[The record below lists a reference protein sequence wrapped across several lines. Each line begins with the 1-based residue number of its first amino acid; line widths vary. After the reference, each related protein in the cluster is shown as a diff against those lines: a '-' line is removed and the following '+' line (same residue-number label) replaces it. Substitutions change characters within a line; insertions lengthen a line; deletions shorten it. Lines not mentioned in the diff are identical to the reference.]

1 MLTFG
6 FCLISFGLKKM
17 KKILSI
23 FSYIFHP
30 MFISVY
36 AVFLYF
42 FLTDRY
48 HSYQEL
54 FLIMVQVMILTI
66 LIPISIFYFLM
77 SLGRANSFM
86 LSEISQ
92 RKIPLFINA
101 LLFFLLITQSI
112 KIELIPELYYFFF
125 GALASTILAFLLIFT
140 NLKAS
145 LHMLGISSL
154 TVFIIGFSLH
164 TQSNHIYLVATFLL
178 LTGFV
183 ATSRLSM
190 KAHDAKELIA
200 GFLAGVLPQISL
212 LYFWL

>member
-1 MLTFG
+1 
-6 FCLISFGLKKM
+6 
-17 KKILSI
+17 
-23 FSYIFHP
+23 

-36 AVFLYF
+36 AVLIYF

-48 HSYQEL
+48 HTYQEL
-54 FLIMVQVMILTI
+54 FLIMVQVLILTI

-92 RKIPLFINA
+92 RKIPLFVNA
-101 LLFFLLITQSI
+101 LLLYLLITQSI
-112 KIELIPELYYFFF
+112 RVEIIPELYYFFF
-125 GALASTILAFLLIFT
+125 GALASTILTFLLIFT

-145 LHMLGISSL
+145 IHMVGISAL

-164 TQSNHIYLVATFLL
+164 IQSNHIYLVASFIL
-178 LTGFV
+178 LTGIV
-183 ATSRLSM
+183 ASSRLSM
-190 KAHDAKELIA
+190 KAHDSKELIA
-200 GFLAGVLPQISL
+200 GFIAGVLPQISL

>member
-1 MLTFG
+1 LTN
-6 FCLISFGLKKM
+6 SFWLKKM
-17 KKILSI
+17 KKFLSL

-36 AVFLYF
+36 AVLIYF

-48 HSYQEL
+48 HTYQEL
-54 FLIMVQVMILTI
+54 FLILVQVLILTI

-101 LLFFLLITQSI
+101 LLLYLLITQSI
-112 KIELIPELYYFFF
+112 RIEIIPELYYFFF
-125 GALASTILAFLLIFT
+125 GALASTILTFLLIFT

-145 LHMLGISSL
+145 IHMVGISAL

-164 TQSNHIYLVATFLL
+164 TQTNRIFLVALFLL
-178 LTGFV
+178 LTGLV
-183 ATSRLSM
+183 GTSRLSM
-190 KAHDAKELIA
+190 KAHDGKELIA
-200 GFLAGVLPQISL
+200 GFIAGVLPQISL

>member
-1 MLTFG
+1 
-6 FCLISFGLKKM
+6 M
-17 KKILSI
+17 KKFLSI

-36 AVFLYF
+36 AVLIYF

-48 HSYQEL
+48 HTYQEL
-54 FLIMVQVMILTI
+54 FLIMVQVLILTI

-101 LLFFLLITQSI
+101 ILLYLLITQSI
-112 KIELIPELYYFFF
+112 RIEIIPELYYFFF
-125 GALASTILAFLLIFT
+125 GALVSTILAFLLIFV

-145 LHMLGISSL
+145 IHMVGISAL
-154 TVFIIGFSLH
+154 TVFIFGFSLH
-164 TQSNHIYLVATFLL
+164 TQTNHIYLFATFLL
-178 LTGFV
+178 LTGIV

-190 KAHDAKELIA
+190 KAHNGKELIA
-200 GFLAGVLPQISL
+200 GFIAGVLPQICF

>member
-1 MLTFG
+1 
-6 FCLISFGLKKM
+6 
-17 KKILSI
+17 
-23 FSYIFHP
+23 

-36 AVFLYF
+36 AVLLYF

-54 FLIMVQVMILTI
+54 FLIMVQIIILTI

-77 SLGRANSFM
+77 TLGKADSIM
-86 LSEISQ
+86 IKQISQ
-92 RKIPLFINA
+92 RKIPLFVNA
-101 LLFFLLITQSI
+101 LLLYILITHSI
-112 KIELIPELYYFFF
+112 RVEIIPELYYFFF
-125 GALASTILAFLLIFT
+125 GALASTILTFLLIFV

-145 LHMLGISSL
+145 IHMVGISSL

-164 TQSNHIYLVATFLL
+164 TQSNHIYLVASFLL
-178 LTGFV
+178 ITGLV

-190 KAHDAKELIA
+190 KAHDSKELIA
-200 GFLAGVLPQISL
+200 GFLVGVLTQISL

>member
-1 MLTFG
+1 
-6 FCLISFGLKKM
+6 M
-17 KKILSI
+17 KKFLSI

-36 AVFLYF
+36 AVLIYF

-48 HSYQEL
+48 HTYQEL
-54 FLIMVQVMILTI
+54 FLIMVQVLILTI

-101 LLFFLLITQSI
+101 ILLYLLITQSI
-112 KIELIPELYYFFF
+112 RIEIIPELYYFFF
-125 GALASTILAFLLIFT
+125 GALVSTILTFLLIFV

-145 LHMLGISSL
+145 IHMVGISAL
-154 TVFIIGFSLH
+154 TVFIFGFSLH
-164 TQSNHIYLVATFLL
+164 TQTNHIYLFATFLL
-178 LTGFV
+178 LTGIV

-190 KAHDAKELIA
+190 KAHNGKELIA
-200 GFLAGVLPQISL
+200 GFIAGVLPQICL

>member
-1 MLTFG
+1 
-6 FCLISFGLKKM
+6 M
-17 KKILSI
+17 KKFLSI

-36 AVFLYF
+36 AVLIYF

-48 HSYQEL
+48 HPYQEL
-54 FLIMVQVMILTI
+54 FLIMVQVLILTI

-92 RKIPLFINA
+92 RKIPLFVNA
-101 LLFFLLITQSI
+101 LLLYLLITQSI
-112 KIELIPELYYFFF
+112 RVEIIPELYYFFF
-125 GALASTILAFLLIFT
+125 GALASTILTFLLIFT

-145 LHMLGISSL
+145 IHMVGISSL
-154 TVFIIGFSLH
+154 TVFIVGFSLH
-164 TQSNHIYLVATFLL
+164 TQTNRIFLVALFLI
-178 LTGFV
+178 LTGLV
-183 ATSRLSM
+183 GTSRLSM
-190 KAHDAKELIA
+190 KAHDSKELIA
-200 GFLAGVLPQISL
+200 GFIAGVLPQISL

>member
-1 MLTFG
+1 
-6 FCLISFGLKKM
+6 M
-17 KKILSI
+17 KKFLSI

-36 AVFLYF
+36 AVLIYF

-48 HSYQEL
+48 HTYQEL
-54 FLIMVQVMILTI
+54 FLIMVQVLILTI

-92 RKIPLFINA
+92 RKIPLFVNA
-101 LLFFLLITQSI
+101 LLLYLLITQSI
-112 KIELIPELYYFFF
+112 RVEIIPELYYFFF
-125 GALASTILAFLLIFT
+125 GALASTILTFLLIFT

-145 LHMLGISSL
+145 IHMVGISAL

-164 TQSNHIYLVATFLL
+164 IQSNHIYLVASFIL
-178 LTGFV
+178 LTGIV
-183 ATSRLSM
+183 ASSRLSM
-190 KAHDAKELIA
+190 KAHDSKELIA
-200 GFLAGVLPQISL
+200 GFIAGVLPQISL

>member
-1 MLTFG
+1 
-6 FCLISFGLKKM
+6 M
-17 KKILSI
+17 KKFLSI
-23 FSYIFHP
+23 FSYVFHP

-36 AVFLYF
+36 AVLLYF

-54 FLIMVQVMILTI
+54 FLIMVQIIILTI

-77 SLGRANSFM
+77 TLGKADSIM
-86 LSEISQ
+86 IKQISQ
-92 RKIPLFINA
+92 RKIPLFVNA
-101 LLFFLLITQSI
+101 ILLYILITQSI
-112 KIELIPELYYFFF
+112 RVEIIPELYYFFF
-125 GALASTILAFLLIFT
+125 GALASTILTFLLIFA

-145 LHMLGISSL
+145 IHMVGISAL

-164 TQSNHIYLVATFLL
+164 TQSNHIYLVASFLL
-178 LTGFV
+178 ITGLV

-190 KAHDAKELIA
+190 KAHDGKELIA
-200 GFLAGVLPQISL
+200 GFLVGVLPQISL

>member
-1 MLTFG
+1 MANF
-6 FCLISFGLKKM
+6 FWLKKM
-17 KKILSI
+17 KKFLSL
-23 FSYIFHP
+23 FSYVFHP

-36 AVFLYF
+36 AVMMYF

-54 FLIMVQVMILTI
+54 FLIMVQVLILTI

-77 SLGRANSFM
+77 SLGRANSLM

-101 LLFFLLITQSI
+101 ILLYLLITQSI
-112 KIELIPELYYFFF
+112 RVEIIPELYYFFF
-125 GALASTILAFLLIFT
+125 GAMASTILTFLLIFVK
-140 NLKAS
+140 LKAS
-145 LHMLGISSL
+145 IHMVGISAL

-164 TQSNHIYLVATFLL
+164 TQSNHIFLVAFFLV
-178 LTGFV
+178 LTGLV
-183 ATSRLSM
+183 GTSRLAM
-190 KAHDAKELIA
+190 KAHDGKELVA
-200 GFLAGVLPQISL
+200 GFIAGVLPQISL

>member
-1 MLTFG
+1 
-6 FCLISFGLKKM
+6 M
-17 KKILSI
+17 KKFLAI

-36 AVFLYF
+36 AVLLYF

-54 FLIMVQVMILTI
+54 FLIMVQIIILTI

-77 SLGRANSFM
+77 TLGKADSIM
-86 LSEISQ
+86 IKQISQ
-92 RKIPLFINA
+92 RKIPLFVNA
-101 LLFFLLITQSI
+101 LLLYILITHSI
-112 KIELIPELYYFFF
+112 RVEIIPELYYFFF
-125 GALASTILAFLLIFT
+125 GALASTILTFLLIFV

-145 LHMLGISSL
+145 IHMVGISSL

-164 TQSNHIYLVATFLL
+164 TQSNHIYLVASFLL
-178 LTGFV
+178 ITGLV

-190 KAHDAKELIA
+190 KAHDSKELIA
-200 GFLAGVLPQISL
+200 GFLVGVLTQISL

>member
-1 MLTFG
+1 
-6 FCLISFGLKKM
+6 
-17 KKILSI
+17 
-23 FSYIFHP
+23 

-36 AVFLYF
+36 AVLLYF

-54 FLIMVQVMILTI
+54 FLLMVQIIILTI
-66 LIPISIFYFLM
+66 LIPISMFYFLM
-77 SLGRANSFM
+77 TLGKANSFM
-86 LSEISQ
+86 LSEITQ
-92 RKIPLFINA
+92 RKIPLAINMA
-101 LLFFLLITQSI
+101 LLYILITQSI
-112 KIELIPELYYFFF
+112 KEEFIPELYFFFF
-125 GALASTILAFLLIFT
+125 GALASTILTFLLIFV

-145 LHMLGISSL
+145 IHMVGISSL

-164 TQSNHIYLVATFLL
+164 TQVNHIYLVATFLF
-178 LTGFV
+178 LTGIV

-190 KAHDAKELIA
+190 KAHDGKELIA

>member
-1 MLTFG
+1 
-6 FCLISFGLKKM
+6 LKKF
-17 KKILSI
+17 LSI
-23 FSYIFHP
+23 FSYVFHP

-36 AVFLYF
+36 AVLLYF

-54 FLIMVQVMILTI
+54 FLIMVQIIILTI

-77 SLGRANSFM
+77 TLGKADSIM
-86 LSEISQ
+86 IKQISQ
-92 RKIPLFINA
+92 RKIPLFVNA
-101 LLFFLLITQSI
+101 ILLYILITQSI
-112 KIELIPELYYFFF
+112 RVEIIPELYYFFF
-125 GALASTILAFLLIFT
+125 GALASTILTFLLIFA

-145 LHMLGISSL
+145 IHMVGISAL

-164 TQSNHIYLVATFLL
+164 TQSNHIYLVASFLL
-178 LTGFV
+178 ITGLV

-190 KAHDAKELIA
+190 KAHDGKELIA
-200 GFLAGVLPQISL
+200 GFLVGVLPQISL

>member
-1 MLTFG
+1 
-6 FCLISFGLKKM
+6 M
-17 KKILSI
+17 KKFLAL
-23 FSYIFHP
+23 FSYVFHP

-36 AVFLYF
+36 AILLYF

-54 FLIMVQVMILTI
+54 FLIMVQIIILTI

-77 SLGRANSFM
+77 TLGKADSIM
-86 LSEISQ
+86 IKQISQ
-92 RKIPLFINA
+92 RKIPLFVNA
-101 LLFFLLITQSI
+101 LLLYILITQSI
-112 KIELIPELYYFFF
+112 RVEIIPELYYFFF
-125 GALASTILAFLLIFT
+125 GALASTILTFLLIFA

-145 LHMLGISSL
+145 IHMVGISAL

-164 TQSNHIYLVATFLL
+164 TQTNHIYLVASFLL
-178 LTGFV
+178 ITGFV

-190 KAHDAKELIA
+190 KAHDSKELIA
-200 GFLAGVLPQISL
+200 GFLVGVLPQISL

>member
-1 MLTFG
+1 MTN
-6 FCLISFGLKKM
+6 SFWLKKM
-17 KKILSI
+17 KKFLSL

-36 AVFLYF
+36 AVLIYF

-48 HSYQEL
+48 HTYQEL
-54 FLIMVQVMILTI
+54 FLILVQVLILTI

-101 LLFFLLITQSI
+101 LLLYLLITQSI
-112 KIELIPELYYFFF
+112 RIEIIPELYYFFF
-125 GALASTILAFLLIFT
+125 GALASTILTFLLIFT

-145 LHMLGISSL
+145 IHMVGISAL

-164 TQSNHIYLVATFLL
+164 TQTNRIFLVALFLL
-178 LTGFV
+178 LTGLV
-183 ATSRLSM
+183 GTSRLSM
-190 KAHDAKELIA
+190 KAHDGKELIA
-200 GFLAGVLPQISL
+200 GFIAGVLPQISL

>member
-1 MLTFG
+1 MTNF
-6 FCLISFGLKKM
+6 FWLKKM
-17 KKILSI
+17 KKFLSL
-23 FSYIFHP
+23 FSYIFHT

-36 AVFLYF
+36 AVLIYF

-48 HSYQEL
+48 HTYQEL
-54 FLIMVQVMILTI
+54 FLILVQVLILTI
-66 LIPISIFYFLM
+66 LIPISVFYFLM

-101 LLFFLLITQSI
+101 LLLYLLITQSI
-112 KIELIPELYYFFF
+112 RIEIIPELYYFFF
-125 GALASTILAFLLIFT
+125 GALASTILTFLLIFT

-145 LHMLGISSL
+145 IHMVGISAL

-164 TQSNHIYLVATFLL
+164 TQTNRIFLVALFLL
-178 LTGFV
+178 LTGLV
-183 ATSRLSM
+183 GTSRLSM
-190 KAHDAKELIA
+190 KAHDGKELIA
-200 GFLAGVLPQISL
+200 GFIAGVLPQISL